1 MCEGNPREIDF
12 VSSLN
17 SAWFWVGSESTA
29 VSFFRNDND
38 YFFFLFAFS

>member
-1 MCEGNPREIDF
+1 MCEGNPSEIDF
-12 VSSLN
+12 GSSLN
-17 SAWFWVGSESTA
+17 SAWFGSESTA